1 MSDII
6 RTSLDGIRDFTGTN
20 TSVGAPIETA
30 SGVTVIPI
38 SRVSIGFAT
47 GGVDFNTKKLLSSGN
62 FGGGG
67 GTGISVTPIAFLTVS
82 KNSDVNL
89 IHIGEDK
96 FKTIDK
102 ALSLIEGTPEII
114 GKIKDIFS

>member
-6 RTSLDGIRDFTGTN
+6 RTSLDGIRDFTDTN

-47 GGVDFNTKKLLSSGN
+47 GGVDFNTKKLLSNGN

-67 GTGISVTPIAFLTVS
+67 GTGISVTPIAFLTVN

-96 FKTIDK
+96 FKTVDK
-102 ALSLIEGTPEII
+102 ALSLIESSPEII
-114 GKIKDIFS
+114 GKIKDIFT